1 MAYRPG
7 FKQIETRYRKEV
19 QRNALARPG
28 VHDFIVVL
36 DRLKASFNVA
46 KILRC
51 AEVFGAAEVQLID
64 IGVFDPAPAKG
75 ALRKVPARFPEDF
88 ENCHADLQA
97 RGYTVYLLVPDG
109 ELRLNDLVFAKQS
122 AFVFGHEE
130 FGPSFNP
137 NNYPDIRTVS
147 IPQFGETESL
157 NVSNAAAIVMFE
169 YVRQA
174 GLSPETTGLSG
185 STQPD

>member
-1 MAYRPG
+1 MPRYTN
-7 FKQIETRYRKEV
+7 FKQVEIRYNKEV
-19 QRNALARPG
+19 KRNVLAKPG

-36 DRLKASFNVA
+36 DQLKASFNVP

-51 AEVFGAAEVQLID
+51 AEVFGACEVQLIN

-75 ALRKVPARFPEDF
+75 ALRKIPTRFPARFSD
-88 ENCHADLQA
+88 CYKDLA
-97 RGYTVYLLVPDG
+97 SRGYTLYLLVPDG
-109 ELRLNDLVFAKQS
+109 ELSLGRVTFDQKS
-122 AFVFGHEE
+122 AFIFGHEE

-137 NNYPDIRTVS
+137 EDFPDVQTVS

-169 YVRQA
+169 YIRQR
-174 GLSPETTGLSG
+174 T
-185 STQPD
+185 

>member
-7 FKQIETRYRKEV
+7 FKQIETRYRKEL

-28 VHDFIVVL
+28 VHPFVVVL
-36 DRLKASFNVA
+36 DRLKASFNVP

-75 ALRKVPARFPEDF
+75 ALRKVPARFPADF
-88 ENCHADLQA
+88 TTCHADLSG
-97 RGYTVYLLVPDG
+97 RGYTLYLLVPDG
-109 ELRLNDLVFAKQS
+109 ELSLSQIVFDTKS
-122 AFVFGHEE
+122 AFIFGHEE
-130 FGPSFNP
+130 FGPSFCTGDF
-137 NNYPDIRTVS
+137 PDVKTVS

-169 YVRQA
+169 YVRQKGTKQSA
-174 GLSPETTGLSG
+174 EP
-185 STQPD
+185 

>member
-1 MAYRPG
+1 MAKHQG
-7 FKQIETRYRKEV
+7 FRQIETRYNKEV
-19 QRNALARPG
+19 QRNVLARPG

-51 AEVFGAAEVQLID
+51 AEVFGAHEIQLID

-75 ALRKVPARFPEDF
+75 ALRKIPARFPADF
-88 ENCHADLQA
+88 NSCHTELSA
-97 RGYTVYLLVPDG
+97 RDYTLYLLVPDG
-109 ELRLNDLVFAKQS
+109 ELNLSSLTFAKKS

-130 FGPSFNP
+130 FGPSFSP
-137 NNYPDIRTVS
+137 DDFPDIKTVS

-174 GLSPETTGLSG
+174 GL
-185 STQPD
+185 

>member
-1 MAYRPG
+1 MAKRPD
-7 FKQIETRYRKEV
+7 FRQIESRYNKEV
-19 QRNALARPG
+19 KRNVLARPG
-28 VHDFIVVL
+28 IHDFVVVL
-36 DRLKASFNVA
+36 DRLKASFNVP

-51 AEVFGAAEVQLID
+51 AEVFGASEVQLIN
-64 IGVFDPAPAKG
+64 IGIFDPAPAKG
-75 ALRKVPARFPEDF
+75 ALRKIPARFPEDF
-88 ENCHADLQA
+88 YNCHNDLTA
-97 RGYTVYLLVPDG
+97 RGYTLYLLVPDG
-109 ELRLNDLVFAKQS
+109 ELSLSNITFATKS

-137 NNYPDIRTVS
+137 EDFPEVKRVS

-174 GLSPETTGLSG
+174 NLP
-185 STQPD
+185 PNRPA